1 MNDVHQG
8 RVKQSC
14 CALTRLS
21 GIDVVSLINLYNH
34 HFLDRRLTIRC
45 RDSSIAILA
54 YDFSDL
60 SPRTTT
66 VCSFGRL

>member
-21 GIDVVSLINLYNH
+21 GIDVVSLVKLCN